1 MPSCIH
7 AFLSCALL
15 ALPVAALAQTGPAA
29 GVPAIPEPAA
39 LALFVL
45 GVGVVGAAIRRR
57 QS

>member
-1 MPSCIH
+1 MRSPTH
-7 AFLSCALL
+7 VLLFWALL
-15 ALPVAALAQTGPAA
+15 AFPALVVAQTAPAA
-29 GVPAIPEPAA
+29 NVAAIPEPAA

>member
-1 MPSCIH
+1 MLPCTRV
-7 AFLSCALL
+7 FLFCALL
-15 ALPVAALAQTGPAA
+15 AFPAAVLAQTGRAPKVA
-29 GVPAIPEPAA
+29 AIPEPAA

>member
-1 MPSCIH
+1 MRSPTRIIL
-7 AFLSCALL
+7 FCAQL
-15 ALPVAALAQTGPAA
+15 ALPAVALAQAA
-29 GVPAIPEPAA
+29 PVSRVPAIPEPAA

>member
-1 MPSCIH
+1 MPSRAH
-7 AFLSCALL
+7 VLLSCALL
-15 ALPVAALAQTGPAA
+15 AYPAVALAQTGPAA
-29 GVPAIPEPAA
+29 RVAAIPEPAA

>member
-1 MPSCIH
+1 MRSPTH
-7 AFLSCALL
+7 VLLSWALL
-15 ALPVAALAQTGPAA
+15 ASPALALAQTAPAA
-29 GVPAIPEPAA
+29 KVAAIPEPAA